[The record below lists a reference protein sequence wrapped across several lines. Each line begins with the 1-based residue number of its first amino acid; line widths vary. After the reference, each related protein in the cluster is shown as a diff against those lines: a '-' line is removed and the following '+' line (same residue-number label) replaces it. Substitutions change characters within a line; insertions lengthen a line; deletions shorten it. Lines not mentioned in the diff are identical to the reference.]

1 MVANLIPHEIPGI
14 GPEAADVTEHV
25 LDERGNVRDFDEIA
39 EAMSSRKWATFA
51 LLEYHIREA
60 LRKPRARGYPPKIF
74 ISYRREVR
82 EDIDW
87 VKRLA
92 QEIKSLG
99 YQIYLDQME
108 IGTDPSEAELASFVA
123 KLADS
128 DIAIVV
134 ITDSYLMEGR
144 QENSMREWL
153 YQEWTR
159 IQALQ
164 GWGLL
169 ELILLVRSSTG
180 ATPFV
185 DFEAIVTKIIDVRAS
200 PDDFAPVLQFLEAYS
215 GPSYSDADREYLAEI
230 SALAI
235 GQARSGN
242 HADALLSLDQIA
254 HLADTEEYRLAEA
267 LVLATGPDR
276 ESAVARGLALLES
289 RPTLPIAAETARS
302 LWVLDADLQV
312 FPYLAEMVEVPSLWR
327 FRIHYMMADILRRN
341 RMPYAAISHFGWCLY
356 NAGDPELDF
365 ARGPYPE
372 EAARHNLKARLGL
385 LWFLVGD
392 AQEYEAYYAS
402 AQAEDPDLLPFAED
416 IGLMF
421 EAISLQSDPMV
432 MFDSG
437 LRCKFCRGIYYRT
450 GYVCTSCGASY
461 GKPHKDEVGLA
472 TRDCRMCHKKG
483 AIVLHEK
490 SISCAVCRIIY
501 YNGKPAPAYF
511 LPHGPRGLY
520 SVLPQG
526 PARETRLYIAQ
537 DMP

>member
-1 MVANLIPHEIPGI
+1 MVANLIPRDIPGI
-14 GPEAADVTEHV
+14 GSEAGDVIEHV
-25 LDERGNVRDFDEIA
+25 LDERGNVREFNEIA
-39 EAMSSRKWATFA
+39 DRMSSRNWATFA
-51 LLEYHIREA
+51 LLEYNMIEA

-74 ISYRREVR
+74 ISYRRETP
-82 EDIDW
+82 EDVDW

-92 QEIKSLG
+92 REIEALG
-99 YQIYLDQME
+99 YKIYLDQMA
-108 IGTDPSEAELASFVA
+108 IDSDPSEAELASFVA

-134 ITDSYLMEGR
+134 VTGSYLTEGR

-180 ATPFV
+180 PTPFV
-185 DFEAIVTKIIDVRAS
+185 NFEAIVTKIIDIRAA
-200 PDDFAPVLQFLEAYS
+200 PDDFTPALQFLEAYS
-215 GPSYSDADREYLAEI
+215 GPSYSDADRESLAEI

-235 GQARSGN
+235 DQARSGN
-242 HADALLSLDQIA
+242 HADALLNLDHIA

-267 LVLATGPDR
+267 LVLAAGPDR

-289 RPTLPIAAETARS
+289 RPTFPIAAEAARA
-302 LWVLDADLQV
+302 LWILDADLKV
-312 FPYLAEMVEVPSLWR
+312 FPYLAEMVEIPSLWR
-327 FRIHYMMADILRRN
+327 FQIHYMMADILRRN

-365 ARGPYPE
+365 ARGPKPE
-372 EAARHNLKARLGL
+372 DAAKHNLKARLGM

-392 AQEYEAYYAS
+392 AQEYEAYYAG
-402 AQAEDPDLLPFAED
+402 AQAEDPGLPSLLED

-421 EAISLQSDPMV
+421 EAISLQRDPMAT
-432 MFDSG
+432 FDSG
-437 LRCKFCRGIYYRT
+437 LRCNFCRGIYYRT
-450 GYVCTSCGASY
+450 GYVCVSCGASY
-461 GKPHKDEVGLA
+461 GKPHKDDVGLV
-472 TRDCRMCHKKG
+472 TRDCGMCHKKG
-483 AIVLHEK
+483 TIVSHEK

-501 YNGKPAPAYF
+501 YNGKRAPMLF

-520 SVLPQG
+520 SVLPPGQ
-526 PARETRLYIAQ
+526 ARESRLYLAQ